1 MKYLYAM
8 RLKPFSV
15 GIIPREGLIKAFIDD
30 KIADSKNY
38 SLFLYDKKLSEE
50 TTEKHELEYL
60 GEYEKRNTRNRWMD

>member
-1 MKYLYAM
+1 M

-38 SLFLYDKKLSEE
+38 SLLLYDKKLSEE
-50 TTEKHELEYL
+50 STKKHELEYL
-60 GEYEKRNTRNRWMD
+60 GEYEKRNIRNR

>member
-1 MKYLYAM
+1 MKHLYAM

-15 GIIPREGLIKAFIDD
+15 GIIPKEGLIKAFIDD

-38 SLFLYDKKLSEE
+38 SLLLYDKKLSEE